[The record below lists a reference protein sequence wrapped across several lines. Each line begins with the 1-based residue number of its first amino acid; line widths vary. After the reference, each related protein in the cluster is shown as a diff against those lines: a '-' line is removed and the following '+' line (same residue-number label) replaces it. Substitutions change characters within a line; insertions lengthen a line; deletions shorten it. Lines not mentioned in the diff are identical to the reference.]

1 MATVFDVPADL
12 LIEEIAKDLR
22 ETRKLQ
28 QPEFVLYAKSGHHR
42 ERAPLRKDWWYVR
55 CASILRRLYIDGSCG
70 TERLRS
76 YYGGRKA
83 FKVAP
88 HHFRKASGKVIRT
101 CLQALEKEGLLK
113 REKFGRSVSGAGLKC
128 LNQTADKVDKIMRE
142 QHTLERRAEVK
153 LPELKAA
160 EAKTEKKSLKKKR
173 TAKELSVDEIISGV
187 KGGKQKK

>member
-12 LIEEIAKDLR
+12 LIEEMAKDLR
-22 ETRKLQ
+22 EVKKIE
-28 QPEFVLYAKSGHHR
+28 QPGFVLYAKSGSHR

-55 CASILRRLYIDGSCG
+55 CASILRRMYVDGSCG

-113 REKFGRSVSGAGLKC
+113 REKFGRSVSGAGAKYLG
-128 LNQTADKVDKIMRE
+128 QAAEKVDKIMKE
-142 QHTLERRAEVK
+142 QHILEKRAEVK

-160 EAKTEKKSLKKKR
+160 EAKTEKKQLKKKR
-173 TAKELSVDEIISGV
+173 ASKELSVDEIISGV